1 MSTPNPVPNMAVWFE
16 IPATDIDR
24 AIRFYET
31 VLAAE
36 LTRTPCPSTD
46 MRMGVFPHYD
56 AGGVSGCVIQGDGYA
71 PGASG
76 SIVYL
81 NGGDDLAVPLARV
94 EAAGGTVLIPKTLIN
109 DEIGYFAHVI
119 DSEGNRVGLHSRR

>member
-1 MSTPNPVPNMAVWFE
+1 MNTPNNTPNMAVWFE

-36 LTRTPCPSTD
+36 LKREACPSTD
-46 MRMGVFPHYD
+46 MRMGIFPHYE
-56 AGGVSGCVIQGDGYA
+56 AGGVSGCVIQGDGYV

-94 EAAGGTVLIPKTLIN
+94 EAAGGKVLIPKTLITE
-109 DEIGYFAHVI
+109 EIGHFAHFI

>member
-1 MSTPNPVPNMAVWFE
+1 MNTPNPVPNMAVWFE
-16 IPATDIDR
+16 IPAADIDR

-36 LTRTPCPSTD
+36 LKRESCPGTE
-46 MRMGVFPHYD
+46 MRMAIFPYYET
-56 AGGVSGCVIQGDGYA
+56 GGVSGCVIQGDGYA

-109 DEIGYFAHVI
+109 EEIGYFAHFI
-119 DSEGNRVGLHSRR
+119 DSEGNRVALHSRR